1 MFCNQCEQ
9 TVQDSGCTKAG
20 VCGKDHETASLQ
32 DLLTFAVR
40 GLSQVAVAGR
50 RAGVNDADV
59 NRFTLKTI
67 FSTLT
72 NVNFDPDRLQ
82 SLVKE
87 TVEKREE
94 LRRKVEGAG
103 GNCQSDD
110 PAADFRPAT
119 DIADLIKQ
127 GEEIGLPIDWQRDAN
142 VRSLQETTL

>member
-9 TVQDSGCTKAG
+9 TIQGSGCTKTG

-50 RAGVNDADV
+50 MAGVNDADV

-82 SLVKE
+82 SLIKE
-87 TVEKREE
+87 TVDKTGRTQ
-94 LRRKVEGAG
+94 A
-103 GNCQSDD
+103 
-110 PAADFRPAT
+110 
-119 DIADLIKQ
+119 
-127 GEEIGLPIDWQRDAN
+127 
-142 VRSLQETTL
+142 